1 LIEPTPDDGKF
12 WDELQELFARF
23 EQVAAPEREIAL
35 QADCPDPELRRRVL
49 ELLQAAEAM
58 EHSTAGLTESSELPD
73 PAELPDLAELP
84 GAAVARPYRLIRKIG
99 SGGIGAVYLAER
111 LVDGITLRSAVK
123 ILAPHAVDAA
133 FIERFYREQ
142 QHLAALDHPN
152 ITRLLDAGWGEGRQ
166 PYLVMEYVEGT
177 HLDDYCDSRTLGVE
191 ARLRI
196 FLQIC
201 DALSHAHRNLIVHL
215 DLKPSNVLVTAAGI
229 VKLLDFGTSKLLQV
243 DGNPTST
250 VMATPAYASPEQLLN
265 EAVSTASDVYG
276 LGAML
281 FELLVGQTP
290 FGRTSATAR
299 IEAAAREVDPEPITR
314 AVTEAAANRRGL
326 AGNRLA
332 QVLKGD
338 LAAIVAASLRSRPQA
353 RYPSVDALSDE
364 IKRYLQ
370 FQPVLARGH
379 ALTYSLGKFIRRH
392 RLPVAVTAGVTLS
405 FSLSLGF
412 AWLQQERALHEA
424 ERSVRMQTF
433 MTRLFK
439 MANPDYT
446 AKAAATVPEFLRVG
460 MAKLPDYIHD
470 PTDLR
475 QAQLGLAESMFESG
489 DFTDARRAFATVI
502 AEADRERAPADKA
515 EAESFAGSIEF
526 QTGNTTAG
534 RALETDALALSR
546 RSGIATRVRALAENY
561 YAYNEE
567 NSGFRNDE
575 NVRLLRAAVKEAD
588 QQHLTHESS
597 LALSSLA
604 AVLYMRGETA
614 EAQSIYQRL
623 LPIYAADA
631 LALCDLSATYGWLAW
646 IGNTNSDPAASLP
659 LFRKAYDGYSE
670 CSGPESREALDQL
683 PYWAD
688 ALVRSGHAAEAVR
701 LLENALPAWRRTSGE
716 SPDDNQAAFLHFLA
730 FAYVAVGRYEDAER
744 LSTEYLAR
752 VAAQLAPDH
761 RMIGFGHMVLGQALA
776 GERRYDEAMPHA
788 TLACKLLANGAVSP
802 YAHELLSQARQL
814 EERVHAALSQPKP
827 HS

>member
-1 LIEPTPDDGKF
+1 VPG
-12 WDELQELFARF
+12 R
-23 EQVAAPEREIAL
+23 PEF
-35 QADCPDPELRRRVL
+35 
-49 ELLQAAEAM
+49 
-58 EHSTAGLTESSELPD
+58 
-73 PAELPDLAELP
+73 P
-84 GAAVARPYRLIRKIG
+84 GSGFTGPYRLIRKIG

-111 LVDGITLRSAVK
+111 LVDGTKLRSAVK

-152 ITRLLDAGWGEGRQ
+152 ITRLLDAGWGEGQQ

-177 HLDDYCDSRTLGVE
+177 HLDDYCDSRTLGIE

-215 DLKPSNVLVTAAGI
+215 DLKPSNVLVTEAGA

-243 DGNPTST
+243 GGNPTST

-265 EAVSTASDVYG
+265 EPVSTASDVYG

-281 FELLVGQTP
+281 FELLVGQPP
-290 FGRTSATAR
+290 FGRASASAR
-299 IEAAAREVDPEPITR
+299 IEAAARDVDPEPITR
-314 AVTEAAANRRGL
+314 AVTDAAAIRRGFV
-326 AGNRLA
+326 ANRLA
-332 QVLKGD
+332 QVLQGD
-338 LAAIVAASLRSRPQA
+338 LAAIVAASLRSQPQA

-364 IKRYLQ
+364 IKRYLN

-379 ALTYSLGKFIRRH
+379 TLTYSVGKFIRRH
-392 RLPVAVTAGVTLS
+392 RLPVAITAGVTLGL
-405 FSLSLGF
+405 SLSLSF
-412 AWLQQERALHEA
+412 AWFQQERALREA

-433 MTRLFK
+433 MNRLFK

-446 AKAAATVPEFLRVG
+446 AKAVATVPEFLRVG

-489 DFTDARRAFATVI
+489 DFADARRAFATVI
-502 AEADRERAPADKA
+502 VDAEREHSPTDKA
-515 EAESFAGSIEF
+515 EAEALAGSIDF
-526 QTGNTTAG
+526 QTGNVASG
-534 RALETDALALSR
+534 RALEADALALSR
-546 RSGIATRVRALAENY
+546 GSGVPARVRALAETY

-567 NSGFRNDE
+567 NSGFHSDE
-575 NVRLLRAAVKEAD
+575 NMQLLRAAVKEAD
-588 QQHLTHESS
+588 QRHLTHESS

-604 AVLYMRGETA
+604 AVLYMRGETQ
-614 EAQSIYQRL
+614 EARAIYEKL
-623 LPIYAADA
+623 LPFYAADP
-631 LALCDLSATYGWLAW
+631 LALCDLSDTYGWLAW
-646 IGNTNSDPAASLP
+646 IAGTSSDPAASLP

-670 CSGPESREALDQL
+670 CSGPESRAALDQL

-688 ALVRSGHAAEAVR
+688 ALVRSGHGQDAVS
-701 LLENALPAWRRTSGE
+701 LLEKALPAWRRTSGA

-730 FAYVAVGRYEDAER
+730 FGYVAVGRYQDAER

-752 VAAQLAPDH
+752 VTDKLAPDH
-761 RMIGFGHMVLGQALA
+761 RMIGFGHLVLGQALA
-776 GERRYDEAMPHA
+776 GQHRYEEAVPHA
-788 TLACKLLANGAVSP
+788 DLAVKLLVKSAVSA
-802 YAHELLSQARQL
+802 YGHELGSQALQL
-814 EERVHAALSQPKP
+814 QEDVTTALSQQKHPL
-827 HS
+827 